1 MTKEA
6 NTYSASGEVGSV
18 RQRRTRWERTWLDLK
33 KAPPTAIFGMIVIF
47 GYAVVSIFAPM
58 LAPFG
63 EADSQFSAY
72 QTFSNKHILGTDQIG
87 RDILSRLIYGARNT
101 IGIALITT
109 IISFVIGMTLGLI
122 AAINRSYLDQVL
134 SRGVDVLMAI
144 PSLIFALMLLSIFGS
159 STFSLICIIA
169 VLDST
174 RVFRLTRAVSMNV
187 VVMDYVEAATLRGE
201 KLGWIMRKE
210 ILPNILPPLVAE
222 FGLRFCFVFLAIA
235 ALSFLGVGIQPPTAD
250 WGTMV
255 RETANLI
262 QFAKYDLTRAMV
274 PLVPAAC
281 IALLTVSVNFVV
293 DWFLH
298 KTSGIRDEH

>member
-122 AAINRSYLDQVL
+122 AAINRSYLDQVI

-159 STFSLICIIA
+159 STFSLICIMA

>member
-122 AAINRSYLDQVL
+122 AAINRSYLDQVI

-159 STFSLICIIA
+159 STFSLICIMA

-187 VVMDYVEAATLRGE
+187 VVMDYVEAAALRGE

>member
-18 RQRRTRWERTWLDLK
+18 RQRRTRWERIWLDLK

-47 GYAVVSIFAPM
+47 GYAAVSIFAPM